1 MYVMPVRVRVRA
13 ERSERSAQ
21 HKLPIKKQKAASVE
35 RGGTN
40 QAYGFNANMIPGGE
54 KYVLGN
60 N

>member
-1 MYVMPVRVRVRA
+1 MRA